1 MIRQLCRAASRRIL
15 KNNGNNLILI
25 NNNISV
31 LPYPLKT
38 PKKTTSNFLRI
49 FCTVREL
56 DFVGKVALDPE
67 SFTYEDK
74 DTPIEYIVYG
84 RRYVGIIQRPMGRRH
99 WAIVNHQGKEE
110 KINKY
115 QLSFQ
120 WPKAPV
126 PLGYEQIRSMEDE
139 ARKLAAKFD
148 EQFVEKMW
156 KNIVQQGEKLTSGHK
171 IAPILFPNGK

>member
-15 KNNGNNLILI
+15 KNNGNNLLFI
-25 NNNISV
+25 NNNISI
-31 LPYPLKT
+31 LPTPLKT
-38 PKKTTSNFLRI
+38 PKGASSKFLRI
-49 FCTVREL
+49 FCTVRDL
-56 DFVGKVALDPE
+56 DFVGKVAIDPE

-74 DTPIEYIVYG
+74 DTPIEYVVYG

-99 WAIVNHQGKEE
+99 WAIVNQQGKEE

-126 PLGYEQIRSMEDE
+126 PLSHEQVRAMENE
-139 ARKLAAKFD
+139 ARQLAAKFD
-148 EQFVEKMW
+148 EQVVEKIW
-156 KNIVQQGEKLTSGHK
+156 KDLVQQGVKLTSGHK
-171 IAPILFPNGK
+171 IAPIIFPNGK